1 MPVERVWRYGED
13 VEREWRCGG
22 VEREWR
28 CGEGVEVWRGSGG
41 VEREWRCGEM
51 GVWRCE
57 RGEHIEEMNIKGEHQ
72 IHPGRAGLGNYG
84 DKLLK

>member
-1 MPVERVWRYGED
+1 MWRGS
-13 VEREWRCGG
+13 G
-22 VEREWR
+22 
-28 CGEGVEVWRGSGG
+28 GVEVWRGSGG
-41 VEREWRCGEM
+41 VEREWRCGEGVRCGEM
-51 GVWRCE
+51 GVCRYE